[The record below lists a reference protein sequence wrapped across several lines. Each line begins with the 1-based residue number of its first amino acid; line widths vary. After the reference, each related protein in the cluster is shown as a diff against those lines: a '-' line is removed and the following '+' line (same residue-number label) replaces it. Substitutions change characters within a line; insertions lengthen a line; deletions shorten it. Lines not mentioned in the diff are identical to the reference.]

1 MCRMS
6 IACRP
11 TGSRRLVEGSF
22 CPHITDYMNTFS
34 RRGDDRWWVKNN
46 STVSGVVTSPL
57 RCISRD
63 SN

>member
-11 TGSRRLVEGSF
+11 TVSRRLVEGSF

-46 STVSGVVTSPL
+46 
-57 RCISRD
+57 
-63 SN
+63 